1 MTYATTKFSD
11 FMHGSMLAALT
22 ACMALGLAEVAR
34 SATPDAAPAVKVP
47 YGDLNLASEQ
57 GANTLHARIKAAA
70 RRVCAV
76 DGIDLRNLT
85 TYAAERSC
93 EAQAIANAV
102 RDVNN
107 VKVAASF
114 AARREHT

>member
-1 MTYATTKFSD
+1 MTYASTKFSD

-22 ACMALGLAEVAR
+22 ACMAVGLADVAR

-47 YGDLNLASEQ
+47 YGDLNLTSEQ
-57 GANTLHARIKAAA
+57 GANTLRARITAAA
-70 RRVCAV
+70 HQVCAV
-76 DGIDLRNLT
+76 DAIDIRNLA

-102 RDVNN
+102 RDVQS
-107 VKVAASF
+107 VRVAASN